1 MNFCDFRHNKFEF
14 PRRNT
19 ITSLLHRDAE
29 EPTTGG
35 TEAATQQT
43 LSGQFLVTFQRTK
56 NMQVSSSVFCQ
67 KMGSLVGSSGWM
79 RERKG
84 NSIKGKNLDR
94 STCRQPDPGVE
105 SGAPCTLSRHL
116 VHPMQ
121 KHARNWACKVDTPV
135 QKGFN
140 ARRCPDSS
148 VGRAGD

>member
-1 MNFCDFRHNKFEF
+1 
-14 PRRNT
+14 
-19 ITSLLHRDAE
+19 
-29 EPTTGG
+29 
-35 TEAATQQT
+35 
-43 LSGQFLVTFQRTK
+43 
-56 NMQVSSSVFCQ
+56 
-67 KMGSLVGSSGWM
+67 M

-84 NSIKGKNLDR
+84 NSIKGKNLDSR
-94 STCRQPDPGVE
+94 TCRQPDPGVE

-121 KHARNWACKVDTPV
+121 KHARNWGCKVDTPV